1 MTPNYNINDI
11 NVQLSYLREQLR
23 TGKNRIVF
31 SVNKNALRL
40 EVASLFGIGQDDFNT
55 ENFHRRT
62 LRRFAKLFDVPITDA
77 FYAYPTQDETA
88 WALTNFINR
97 RSDPWSHVR
106 PDPVDTTAAETLA
119 EAPFDVEMPDEGQ
132 DYLGER

>member
-23 TGKNRIVF
+23 TGKVRIAF
-31 SVNKNALRL
+31 YVNKNALRL
-40 EVASLFGIGQDDFNT
+40 EVASLFGIGKDDFNT

-62 LRRFAKLFDVPITDA
+62 LRRFAKLFDVPKRQDTLHTLPW
-77 FYAYPTQDETA
+77 PTQDETA

-106 PDPVDTTAAETLA
+106 PVSDEVLA